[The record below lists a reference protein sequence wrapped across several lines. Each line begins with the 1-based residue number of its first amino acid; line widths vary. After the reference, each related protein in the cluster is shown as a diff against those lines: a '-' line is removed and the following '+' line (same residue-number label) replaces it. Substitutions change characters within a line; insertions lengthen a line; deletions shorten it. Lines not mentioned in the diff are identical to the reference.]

1 MLSNFSR
8 ITYLHVQEA
17 RKDLAQRIKNNR
29 APAEGNATGPSK
41 KGDGSS
47 SKEKKKRPEAS
58 RGSKASEEPGSE
70 AHDSASEE
78 EDEAGRGGSS
88 MEEDGQDGEEDD
100 DIFKDR
106 FRLRPTSQR
115 EAAKGRFECLPA
127 DIKKSLP
134 EFEDGVLDT
143 LPMDLLPCSV
153 CNAVWLCV

>member
-17 RKDLAQRIKNNR
+17 RSDLAQRIKSNR
-29 APAEGNATGPSK
+29 APAEGNAKGPSMK
-41 KGDGSS
+41 VDGSN
-47 SKEKKKRPEAS
+47 KEKKKRPEAS

-70 AHDSASEE
+70 ANDEEE
-78 EDEAGRGGSS
+78 EDEAGLVQAGSS
-88 MEEDGQDGEEDD
+88 MEEDDPNGDEDD

-143 LPMDLLPCSV
+143 LPMDLLPRSV
-153 CNAVWLCV
+153 CNAVWSPV